1 MSSTTRDESPHTT
14 KRIDAS
20 VVNENMNDNDYIIE
34 GGTVI
39 VSVIENRA
47 REICIIKF
55 DTANGSVIE
64 IYLMTDSH
72 SYNEALST
80 LSSLCP
86 NEILLHDGCKNKTL
100 SIKIEDSL
108 GRTAR
113 VLFISRQYFDQDR
126 GAEMLKKVVVG
137 DVDADLVAK
146 YTVLAGT
153 YCLLRYLENCQGS
166 TFGRQSLRVDF
177 CTSSVGR
184 MAIDRRTSINLE
196 LISHVRTG
204 NQKDSLFGAINHT
217 KTVVGA
223 RLLRANILR
232 PSTNIATLQ
241 MRLDVVELFLSN
253 NPVFTEVVKILKQ
266 LPDLDKMLAG
276 ISQTFKTTTI
286 KTARMCIDTLI
297 FLRQALQIAPQLA
310 DALHNLVLR
319 NNVGNFENQVGGIHD
334 LINVLSHNL
343 KADCFVSLLEAISD
357 IFTDSTM
364 YFKSAL
370 EVSTRR

>member
-1 MSSTTRDESPHTT
+1 M
-14 KRIDAS
+14 KRVDATAASEDGLDIDY
-20 VVNENMNDNDYIIE
+20 NIE

-55 DTANGSVIE
+55 DTANGSAIE

-72 SYNEALST
+72 SYNEALTT
-80 LSSLCP
+80 LSGLCP

-100 SIKIEDSL
+100 SKKIEDSL
-108 GRTAR
+108 GKTAR

-126 GAEMLKKVVVG
+126 GAEMLKKVVLG

-146 YTVLAGT
+146 YTVLAGA

-166 TFGRQSLRVDF
+166 TFGRQSLRVDY

-196 LISHVRTG
+196 LISNVRTG

-223 RLLRANILR
+223 RLLRSNILR

-253 NPVFTEVVKILKQ
+253 NPVFTEVVQILKQ

-286 KTARMCIDTLI
+286 KTARTCIDTLI

-310 DALHNLVLR
+310 DALQNLV
-319 NNVGNFENQVGGIHD
+319 VQTDMGGIQNQVVGIHA
-334 LINVLSHNL
+334 LINVLSRNL
-343 KADCFVSLLEAISD
+343 KAECFVSLLEAISD
-357 IFTDSTM
+357 IFTDSTV
-364 YFKSAL
+364 YYKSAL
-370 EVSTRR
+370 EVSAKKFAIF